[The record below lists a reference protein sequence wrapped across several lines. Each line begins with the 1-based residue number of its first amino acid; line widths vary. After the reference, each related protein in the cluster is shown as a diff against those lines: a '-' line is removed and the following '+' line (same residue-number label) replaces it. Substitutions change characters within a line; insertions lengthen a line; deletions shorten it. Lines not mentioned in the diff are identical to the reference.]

1 MQPSRPR
8 KQSRMPSDGGIDA
21 DSARGRVQQ
30 WLGLI
35 AASMGMFLTSL
46 DITVN
51 VALPDITRSLGT
63 DSQTVQ
69 WIIIFYVGSSTGLQ
83 LSLGNAADR
92 YGLKRFY
99 LLGLVVY
106 ALAVLLIGLA
116 PILSMVFALRVLQA
130 VGNGLIMVAVPAL
143 VTHLFPPETR
153 GRALGWMTGIGALG
167 TVAGALGGG
176 VLVDNFGWRA
186 IFLGRV
192 PLCILTVFLSLAY
205 LRETDRKALQAY
217 DLRGAITLFIGL
229 VSFILF
235 LTLGGRNGWTPPY
248 VLLLLLISVLA
259 GIAFVYVEKT
269 VAQPVFD
276 LTLFKHRVL
285 VPVVAAAFLMHFAV
299 FVNWF
304 ILPFYVSDTLSANAK
319 TLGFLLMLMMVISTV
334 TSPLGGWLSDQMPPA
349 YLTTLALLIT
359 AGAMFWFT
367 QLGADSTVA
376 EVTLRMIAVGLGT
389 GLFQAANATLV
400 MNSVPGDQLG
410 TGGALLAMSRSMGTV
425 SSVALMGALFASRLD
440 SHTLSLTQQ
449 GIADTLAR
457 SQAFVPAFK
466 ETYGVAA
473 LLAGVAVL
481 VSVSYWPRRLRSD
494 DAAPGASSHLTP

>member
-1 MQPSRPR
+1 MQPPRPR
-8 KQSRMPSDGGIDA
+8 KQSPMTPGSDLTE
-21 DSARGRVQQ
+21 DSNPGRVHQ

-99 LLGLVVY
+99 LLGLGVY

-116 PILSMVFALRVLQA
+116 PALSMVFALRVLQA

-143 VTHLFPPETR
+143 VTSIFPPETR
-153 GRALGWMTGIGALG
+153 GRALGLMTGIGALG

-176 VLVDNFGWRA
+176 MLVDTFGWRA

-192 PLCILTVFLSLAY
+192 PLCILTVLLSAGT
-205 LRETDRKALQAY
+205 LREVSQNDPQAY
-217 DLRGAITLFIGL
+217 DLRGAVTMFIAL

-235 LTLGGRNGWTPPY
+235 LTLGGRHGWTQPY
-248 VLLLLLISVLA
+248 VLLLLVLTVLA
-259 GIAFVYVEKT
+259 GIAFVYVENI
-269 VAQPVFD
+269 VPQPVFD
-276 LTLFKHRVL
+276 LSLFKHRVL
-285 VPVVAAAFLMHFAV
+285 VPVVVAAFLMHLAV

-304 ILPFYVSDTLSANAK
+304 ILPFYVSDTLNANAK

-334 TSPLGGWLSDQMPPA
+334 ASPLGGWLSDHMPPA
-349 YLTTLALLIT
+349 YLTTLALLIA
-359 AGAMFWFT
+359 AGSMFWFT
-367 QLGADSTVA
+367 QLGAASTVA
-376 EVTLRMIAVGLGT
+376 QVTWRMIAVGLGM

-400 MNSVPGDQLG
+400 MSSVPSDQLG

-425 SSVALMGALFASRLD
+425 SSVALMGGLFASRL
-440 SHTLSLTQQ
+440 SVHTFAITQQ
-449 GIADTLAR
+449 GIAETVAR
-457 SQAFVPAFK
+457 SQAFVPAFRD
-466 ETYGVAA
+466 TYWAA
-473 LLAGVAVL
+473 TLLAGVAVL
-481 VSVSYWPRRLRSD
+481 VSLSYWPRRLQ
-494 DAAPGASSHLTP
+494 